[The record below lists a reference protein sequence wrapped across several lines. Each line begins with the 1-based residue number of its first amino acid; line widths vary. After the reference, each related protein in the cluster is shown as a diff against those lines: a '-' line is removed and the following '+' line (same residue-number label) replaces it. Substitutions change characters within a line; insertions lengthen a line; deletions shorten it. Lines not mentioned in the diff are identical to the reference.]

1 MRGDGGHG
9 RWHGTADRLLGASS
23 AAAAVLALAVLAGA
37 CGPVPAPGTR
47 VSPATPERGT
57 AGVSAGSRAQALALA
72 ERMLSHLVL
81 PPGARLG
88 PMTRPLAPPGLA
100 GQAPTGTPAAGQ
112 AAAGTPA
119 GTPVAGTPAAG
130 SPATGQPVSGPSVA
144 AAGTVSVSRSLVARQ
159 PVPAMMRFLL
169 AHPPAGLRVSGS
181 GQGDSGCL
189 TPLPSRPPTLRPRR
203 PVCHQIPAV
212 LVSYA
217 PRALPPGIYQAEL
230 AVALAP
236 GRGGGSQGSATAQ
249 VTWYPP
255 RSPAEHIDP
264 ARVRT
269 VTVSARLLNPRIRTV
284 KRSFTSRAV
293 IARLAGI
300 LNRLPA
306 LPAGEVLSCPA
317 ILATYR
323 AVFAGPGAHPG
334 QVVATAD
341 GCLSVGMSVNG
352 HPQPELRDNGALAAA
367 IRGLLGLQPVG

>member
-47 VSPATPERGT
+47 VSPASRERST
-57 AGVSAGSRAQALALA
+57 AGVPAGSRAQALALA

-100 GQAPTGTPAAGQ
+100 GQAATGTPAAGQ
-112 AAAGTPA
+112 AAAGTP
-119 GTPVAGTPAAG
+119 VAGTPAAG
-130 SPATGQPVSGPSVA
+130 LPAGGQAVSGPSVP

-189 TPLPSRPPTLRPRR
+189 TPLPSRPPTLLPRR

-230 AVALAP
+230 EVTLAP
-236 GRGGGSQGSATAQ
+236 ARGGGSQGSATAQ

-255 RSPAEHIDP
+255 RSPAERIDP

-269 VTVSARLLNPRIRTV
+269 VTVSARLLNPRIHTV

-306 LPAGEVLSCPA
+306 LPAGEVMSCPA
-317 ILATYR
+317 ILVTYR
-323 AVFAGPGAHPG
+323 AVFAGPGAHPS

-352 HPQPELRDNGALAAA
+352 HLQPELRDNGALAAA